1 MKFVGITACTTGVA
15 HTYIAREKIMQAAQ
29 ALGYEAKV
37 ETQGSVGIEE
47 ALTEAEIATADFILI
62 SADIGITG
70 RDRFKNKKIVEVPI
84 ATIMKAPKA
93 VLQKIAEK
101 LEQA

>member
-15 HTYIAREKIMQAAQ
+15 HTYIAREKILQAAQ
-29 ALGYEAKV
+29 ALGYEAKI

-47 ALTEAEIATADFILI
+47 ELTEPEIAAADFVLI
-62 SADIGITG
+62 SADIGIAG
-70 RDRFKNKKIVEVPI
+70 RDRFKNKKTVEVPL

-101 LEQA
+101 LAQA